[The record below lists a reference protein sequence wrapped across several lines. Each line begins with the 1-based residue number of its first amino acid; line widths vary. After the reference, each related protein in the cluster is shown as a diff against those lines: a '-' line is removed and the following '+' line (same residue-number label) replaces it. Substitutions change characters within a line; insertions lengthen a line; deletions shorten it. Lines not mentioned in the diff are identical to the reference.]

1 MLSLK
6 NLHPYQQ
13 RLVQESKTQQ
23 HMGLL
28 MDMGLG
34 KTITALTILSQLE
47 GKTLIIGP
55 KAVIKNVWKQEAQN
69 WTHTEKMTFALIVGS
84 PQERVKA
91 LQSNSDVYLINVENV
106 VWLFEQASLPRWK
119 TLVIDE
125 SSRFKNPSSKRWKML
140 KGHLK
145 NFEHRY
151 ILTGTPT
158 PKSYLDLW
166 TQVGILDLG
175 QRLGKSMTSYK
186 EKFFEPETRDRRT
199 GMVWSWKLRPNA
211 KEQIDALIGDICV
224 SLRKEDYLTMPQR
237 QDIVHTIEWEKAAK
251 QAYNTMRKEMVV
263 EVEQETLT
271 AASAGVLTG
280 KLLQMTAGSI
290 YSETKQVIDIHDT
303 KLEYLTDML
312 DNTPTI
318 VFYNFKHSL
327 KRLQAAIPEAVLLD
341 PDDGQTIALWRS
353 GKVPV
358 LLCHPKSV
366 GIGLNLQCNVG
377 DTAQIVWF
385 DLPWSSEDYLQ
396 ANARLFRQGQEKPV
410 IIHHLTMQKSI
421 DSQVMD
427 VLEGK
432 IDMQNAL
439 MNALKLQ

>member
-1 MLSLK
+1 
-6 NLHPYQQ
+6 
-13 RLVQESKTQQ
+13 
-23 HMGLL
+23 
-28 MDMGLG
+28 
-34 KTITALTILSQLE
+34 
-47 GKTLIIGP
+47 
-55 KAVIKNVWKQEAQN
+55 
-69 WTHTEKMTFALIVGS
+69 
-84 PQERVKA
+84 
-91 LQSNSDVYLINVENV
+91 
-106 VWLFEQASLPRWK
+106 
-119 TLVIDE
+119 
-125 SSRFKNPSSKRWKML
+125 
-140 KGHLK
+140 
-145 NFEHRY
+145 
-151 ILTGTPT
+151 
-158 PKSYLDLW
+158 
-166 TQVGILDLG
+166 
-175 QRLGKSMTSYK
+175 MTSYK
-186 EKFFEPETRDRRT
+186 EKFFDPDTRDRRT
-199 GMVWSWKLRPNA
+199 GVVWSWKLKPNA

-224 SLRKEDYLTMPQR
+224 SLKKEDYLTMPQR

-251 QAYNTMRKEMVV
+251 QAYNTMRKDMVV
-263 EVEQETLT
+263 EVDEETLT

-290 YSETKQVIDIHDT
+290 YSETKEVIHIHDT

-312 DNTPTI
+312 EDTPTI

-327 KRLQAAIPEAVLLD
+327 KRLQGAIPEAVLLD
-341 PDDGQTIALWRS
+341 PDDEKTIALWRS
-353 GKVPV
+353 GKVSV

>member
-1 MLSLK
+1 MLTLK

-13 RLVQESKTQQ
+13 RLVQESKTHP

-55 KAVIKNVWKQEAQN
+55 KAVVKNVWKQEAQN
-69 WTHTEKMTFALIVGS
+69 WTHTESMKFALIVGT
-84 PQERVKA
+84 PQERLTA
-91 LQSNSDVYLINVENV
+91 LKSNSDVYLINVENV
-106 VWLFEQASLPRWK
+106 VWLFEQGSLPHWK
-119 TLVIDE
+119 TLIVDE
-125 SSRFKNPSSKRWKML
+125 SSRFKNPSSKRWKTL

-145 NFEHRY
+145 TFEHRY

-175 QRLGKSMTSYK
+175 QRLGKSMISYK
-186 EKFFEPETRDRRT
+186 EKFFEPDTRDRRT

-237 QDIVHTIEWEKAAK
+237 QDIVHTIEWEKGPK
-251 QAYNTMRKEMVV
+251 QAYNTLRKEMVV
-263 EVEQETLT
+263 EVEEETLT

-280 KLLQMTAGSI
+280 KLLQMTAGAI
-290 YSETKQVIDIHDT
+290 YSETKEVVHIHNT

-312 DNTPTI
+312 DDTPTI

-327 KRLQAAIPEAVLLD
+327 KRLQGVFPDAVLLS
-341 PDDGQTIALWRS
+341 PDDEKTIALWRS

-421 DSQVMD
+421 DSQVMF

-439 MNALKLQ
+439 MNALKFQ